1 MCMIREDLTRTKF
14 SINSIMIT
22 SRPKGNPVTIPEP
35 VGYTFVCDV
44 LHIHTISA
52 TRNFHGDAIRR
63 YRKSFLFC
71 FTVVLTMEVFHR
83 EIWCNKLVEHG
94 IKLLCRYSLA
104 GP

>member
-1 MCMIREDLTRTKF
+1 MCSSDL
-14 SINSIMIT
+14 
-22 SRPKGNPVTIPEP
+22 GNPVTIPEP
-35 VGYTFVCDV
+35 VEYTFVYDI
-44 LHIHTISA
+44 LYIYTISV
-52 TRNFHGDAIRR
+52 TRNFHEEANRR

-94 IKLLCRYSLA
+94 IKLLCRYSLI